1 MRAGSGTSTCK
12 GEAAERVGSGNVCV
26 FESWG
31 GEVRENS
38 LGELM

>member
-26 FESWG
+26 CVKVGAGKCERIRLES
-31 GEVRENS
+31 
-38 LGELM
+38 